1 MGEHGD
7 YLNVKK
13 AVSGKIQIKIIT
25 KVTANI
31 YTMLVGT
38 SYFCLVTNSGL
49 TATPWTTACQASLSF
64 TISQSLFKLMSTES
78 VMISNHLILCCPLLL
93 LPSIFPSI
101 TNFSMSWLF
110 PSSGQIIGASASV
123 IPMNIQGW
131 FPFRLTSLIFL
142 LFKWVS
148 RIFSITTIQ
157 KHQFFSTQPSLHP
170 ALTLVPDYWKNHSFN
185 YMELCQQSDVSVFLI
200 HCLGLS

>member
-13 AVSGKIQIKIIT
+13 AVSGKIQIKIII

-93 LPSIFPSI
+93 LPLIFPSI

-148 RIFSITTIQ
+148 RILSITIIQ
-157 KHQFFSTQPSLHP
+157 KHQFF
-170 ALTLVPDYWKNHSFN
+170 
-185 YMELCQQSDVSVFLI
+185 
-200 HCLGLS
+200 